1 MYKSFSSNQLK
12 QIGCILT
19 FKHSFCRS
27 IPSFKLEDEWKKL
40 AERQLKGQSVDSLI
54 WHTAEVIIFDS
65 KKKTVLI
72 RYLIKRQKGIQIKP
86 IYTANDV
93 RPSAHTELPGKE
105 PYTRGP
111 YPTMYTQKPWTIR
124 QVKEIDEC
132 LYE

>member
-1 MYKSFSSNQLK
+1 MNQLK
-12 QIGCILT
+12 SNQYNPVEVKIPGVLGKR
-19 FKHSFCRS
+19 KH
-27 IPSFKLEDEWKKL
+27 ED
-40 AERQLKGQSVDSLI
+40 
-54 WHTAEVIIFDS
+54 DS